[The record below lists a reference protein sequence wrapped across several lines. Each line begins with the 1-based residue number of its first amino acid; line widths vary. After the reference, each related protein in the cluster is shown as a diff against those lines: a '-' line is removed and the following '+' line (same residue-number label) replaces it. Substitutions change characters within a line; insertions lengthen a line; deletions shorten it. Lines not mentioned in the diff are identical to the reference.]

1 MQMIRDC
8 RAEDFDAIL
17 RIINQGA
24 EAYRAFIPPA
34 EWHDPYMAADELR
47 EEIAAGVRFLGYAE
61 RGELIGVM
69 GLQDVQDVALIRHA
83 YVLPGRQRSGVGSAL
98 HEELRVQTER
108 PLLVGTWAAS
118 SWAIRFYERLG
129 YRLVPDGEREALLR
143 RYWSVPDSQIAAS
156 VVLADARWAHRS
168 AG

>member
-1 MQMIRDC
+1 MIREC
-8 RAEDFDAIL
+8 RAEDFDAML

-24 EAYRAFIPPA
+24 QAYRAFIPPS
-34 EWHDPYMAADELR
+34 EWHDPYMAAEELR
-47 EEIAAGVRFLGYAE
+47 GEFAAGVRFLGYAE
-61 RGELIGVM
+61 QGALIGVM

-98 HEELRVQTER
+98 HHELASQTER

-129 YRLVPDGEREALLR
+129 YRLVSAAECETLLR

-156 VVLADARWAHRS
+156 VVLADARWARHGR
-168 AG
+168 G

>member
-1 MQMIRDC
+1 MIREC
-8 RAEDFDAIL
+8 QAEDFDVML

-24 EAYRAFIPPA
+24 EAYRAFIPPS

-47 EEIAAGVRFLGYAE
+47 GEIAAGVRFLGYTAQ
-61 RGELIGVM
+61 GELIGVM

-83 YVLPGRQRSGVGSAL
+83 YVLPGRQRNGVGSAL
-98 HEELRVQTER
+98 HQELASQTER

-129 YRLVPDGEREALLR
+129 YRLLPQAECEALLR

-156 VVLADARWAHRS
+156 VVLADARWARHGR
-168 AG
+168 G